1 MNNSNEVFQNFTL
14 SPSVSKSL
22 ARSNQRIIVTG
33 AGGWLGLATLHLIAN
48 AIGDDWTDRV
58 ACFGS
63 SHRILMLR
71 DGRSIIQ
78 HPLEELAELEFHPSL
93 LLHLAF
99 LTKDRVSGMDEA
111 EYRAAN
117 RKLADIVH
125 SALNRIAVN
134 GIFIASSGAA
144 YSANNND
151 AAHDMQVYGQLKL
164 DDERLFHEWAEHER
178 KTAVIARIFNVA
190 GPYIN
195 KHQTY
200 ALASFIR
207 DALAN
212 RPIAI
217 RASHR
222 VVRGFVAIRE
232 LMSLVFALLLADDAT
247 ISHFDTGGEALE
259 LSELAELVATAL
271 GPVPVE
277 RAPIRSDQTDYYVGN
292 KQCYDVL
299 LERYSIQ
306 SVPLIEQ
313 IRETSEFLITMP
325 SQVAHGT

>member
-1 MNNSNEVFQNFTL
+1 MNNSDEVFQNYSF
-14 SPSVSKSL
+14 SPIVVESL
-22 ARSNQRIIVTG
+22 AQSNQRIIVTG

-48 AIGDDWTDRV
+48 AIGEHWTERV

-63 SHRILMLR
+63 SHRVLTLQ

-78 HPLEELAELEFHPSL
+78 CPLEELENLDFRPSL

-99 LTKDRVSGMDEA
+99 LTKDRVSEMDEA
-111 EYRAAN
+111 EYRSAN
-117 RKLADIVH
+117 RKLAHIVH
-125 SALNRIAVN
+125 SALNRIGVN

-164 DDERLFHEWAEHER
+164 DDERLFNDWAESEG
-178 KTAVIARIFNVA
+178 KTAVITRIFNVA

-207 DALAN
+207 DALAK

-232 LMSLVFALLLADDAT
+232 LMSLVFALLLADGSG
-247 ISHFDTGGEALE
+247 IWHFDTGGEAM
-259 LSELAELVATAL
+259 ELAELAEAVAVAI

-277 RAPIRSDQTDYYVGN
+277 RASIQSDQTDYYVGD
-292 KQCYDVL
+292 KQPYNL
-299 LERYSIQ
+299 LLKKYGVQ

-313 IRETSEFLITMP
+313 IYETSQFLITGP
-325 SQVAHGT
+325 